1 MLLTVS
7 KVLGEV
13 FNAVS
18 PLAGGFLSITAS
30 LSDCLVEM
38 ANAVNN
44 SKTFKTTLDGIHWII
59 GKVSEGMQTFAGVLT
74 DVSNNVSVVFDPLK
88 TLGEWFENF
97 ISFIT
102 PKLKWLADKI
112 GEIFEELGSGASGAF
127 GNLNGNALWGF
138 ANAGMIAGL
147 IAGIKGFWK
156 LLKISALP
164 LKTQSGVWQNFLTS

>member
-30 LSDCLVEM
+30 LGDCLVEM

-88 TLGEWFENF
+88 TPVSYTHLDVYKRQV
-97 ISFIT
+97 
-102 PKLKWLADKI
+102 PAHRAD
-112 GEIFEELGSGASGAF
+112 
-127 GNLNGNALWGF
+127 
-138 ANAGMIAGL
+138 AGRVMA
-147 IAGIKGFWK
+147 
-156 LLKISALP
+156 
-164 LKTQSGVWQNFLTS
+164 WQRN